1 MRRVIIFTLSI
12 LVLSG
17 CASTKSVDVMT
28 TEKITGPK
36 VIAIAGDR
44 GAWVFEIEKRIK
56 RNGFTIKRAVSQQEV
71 TQVVALGR
79 TATFNEATARY
90 VLNIQGYAPNNKM
103 QRCYGGG
110 YNFDYIDAELIDLV
124 DNKTIFHYSNSGYS
138 EGCQPMSGNIFGDI
152 SDMLNQSWK

>member
-1 MRRVIIFTLSI
+1 MRRLVILIFAAMALT
-12 LVLSG
+12 G
-17 CASTKSVDVMT
+17 CASTKSVDVMST
-28 TEKITGPK
+28 DKISGPK
-36 VIAIAGDR
+36 VIAISGDR

-56 RNGFTIKRAVSQQEV
+56 KNGFTIKRAVSQKEV
-71 TQVVALGR
+71 TQVEAPGR
-79 TATFNEATARY
+79 TATFNQATARY

-138 EGCQPMSGNIFGDI
+138 EGCQPLSGSIFGDI
-152 SDMLNQSWK
+152 SDLLNSSWK

>member
-1 MRRVIIFTLSI
+1 MKRVIIALSAI
-12 LVLSG
+12 LMLSG

-28 TEKITGPK
+28 TEKIAGPK

-56 RNGFTIKRAVSQQEV
+56 KNGFTIKRAVSQQEV
-71 TQVVALGR
+71 TQVVAPGK

-110 YNFDYIDAELIDLV
+110 YNFDYIDAELVDLV
-124 DNKTIFHYSNSGYS
+124 DNKTVFHYSNSGYS
-138 EGCQPMSGNIFGDI
+138 EGCQPMSGTIFGDI
-152 SDMLNQSWK
+152 ANILNQAWK